1 MMMTA
6 METEAPPTGPEP
18 KPAAPGDLQLV
29 GQLVNTYDVTDNTD
43 EIASVASLREWALE
57 RGLLRPAEAEALTAK
72 DVARV
77 ARFREA
83 LRGLLR
89 VNHGDDFDPE
99 AAAVLAAEAE
109 RPVLRVCIDD
119 DGIPCLTPAGE
130 GVDRLVARLLA
141 GIAHAEAEGTWRRLK
156 VCADDTCAV
165 AFYDVSRNGSRA
177 WCSMQVCGNRNKA
190 RRYRRRATSAA
201 D

>member
-1 MMMTA
+1 
-6 METEAPPTGPEP
+6 METDAPAQPASKPE
-18 KPAAPGDLQLV
+18 APGDLPLV
-29 GQLVNTYDVTDNTD
+29 RELVNTYDPSDNTD
-43 EIASVASLREWALE
+43 VIGAVAPLRAWLLE
-57 RGLLRPAEAEALTAK
+57 HGLLRPAEAEALTEA
-72 DVARV
+72 DVGRV

-89 VNHGDDFDPE
+89 VNHGDQLDPG
-99 AAAVLAAEAE
+99 AAAVLAAESE

-130 GVDRLVARLLA
+130 GVDRVVARLLA

-156 VCADDTCAV
+156 VCADDTCAF
-165 AFYDVSRNGSRA
+165 AFYDESRNGSRA
-177 WCSMQVCGNRNKA
+177 WCSMQTCGNRNKA
-190 RRYRRRATSAA
+190 RRYRRRAVGPA

>member
-1 MMMTA
+1 MFPTMDTDA
-6 METEAPPTGPEP
+6 PVEAPV
-18 KPAAPGDLQLV
+18 KPGAPGDLQLV
-29 GQLVNTYDVTDNTD
+29 EELVNTYDPSTNTD
-43 EIASVASLREWALE
+43 DIGAVAPLRGWVLEHGALP
-57 RGLLRPAEAEALTAK
+57 PAEAEALTEA

-77 ARFREA
+77 GRFREA
-83 LRGLLR
+83 LRWLLR
-89 VNHGDDFDPE
+89 VNHGDQLDAG

-109 RPVLRVCIDD
+109 KPVLRVCIDD

-130 GVDRLVARLLA
+130 GIDRLVARLLA

-156 VCADDTCAV
+156 VCADDTCAM
-165 AFYDVSRNGSRA
+165 AFYDVTRNASRS

-190 RRYRRRATSAA
+190 RRYRRRAAGSA